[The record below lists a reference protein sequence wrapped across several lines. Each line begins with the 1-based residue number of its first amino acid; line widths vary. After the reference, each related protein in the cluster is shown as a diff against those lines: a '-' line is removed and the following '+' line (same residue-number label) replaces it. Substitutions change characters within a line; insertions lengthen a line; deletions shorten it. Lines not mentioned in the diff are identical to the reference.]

1 MFADGAGLTLPHEK
15 CGGGYAL
22 MAGRVPQLAPER
34 AETGALACWGLAHG
48 LATLA
53 LDGRLPPDPAAER
66 AALKLVARALSPRA

>member
-1 MFADGAGLTLPHEK
+1 MFADRAGLTLPHEK

-22 MAGRVPQLAPER
+22 MAGRVAQLAPER
-34 AETGALACWGLAHG
+34 AETGALASWGPAHG

-66 AALKLVARALSPRA
+66 AALELMARALSSRA